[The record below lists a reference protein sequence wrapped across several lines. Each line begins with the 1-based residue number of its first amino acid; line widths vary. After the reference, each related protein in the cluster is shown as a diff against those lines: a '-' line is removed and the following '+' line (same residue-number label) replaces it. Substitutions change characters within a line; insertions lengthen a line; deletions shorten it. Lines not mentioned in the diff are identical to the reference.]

1 MFPIELTSRKQWLV
15 WSFEQYEGDKKPRKV
30 PYYINGKKRQG
41 TQGSPEDLKN
51 LATYEQAQSALDFGN
66 YSGLGFAFLP
76 NDGLIGIDIDHK
88 EDRDPKLAQNIIT
101 GLNTYTEYSPS
112 GKGYHLFVLGSTKTF
127 KSNDIG
133 IEVFANAQF
142 FTMTGN
148 QVDGT
153 PNEVNQISEK
163 ALNRLREIVKPP
175 RENKPKNKSPLP
187 INERA
192 KVESALAYISADCGY
207 EDWWKIGAA
216 IYSEFG
222 ASGFSIWD
230 YWSAKSSKYNP
241 RGMNDKYNSFA
252 NIHDIKI
259 ATVYRMA
266 IDNGWQPPKDPNYKP
281 IPRPQTTQPQ
291 PQAQPQAQAQSIDV
305 FTPLIDITPKGKPLS
320 TIENMQ
326 EILNRIGVIAR
337 YNVINKQIE
346 LLIPNAQFSIDNQA
360 NAALAHVLSWVNRFG
375 MSTGNVQDFVTAIAD
390 SNQYNPV
397 ANWILS
403 KEWDKKPRLMDFW
416 STIKE
421 KEPTT
426 LPDGRQLKDVLLMRW
441 MVSCVA
447 AVFNPDGI
455 SAHGVLVLQ
464 GDQYLGK
471 TKWMKSLAPKELGVI
486 KDGITLNPSDKDSVM
501 QCVRNWIVELGE
513 LDATFRKSDI
523 ASLKSFITSDRDVL
537 RRPYA
542 RLESEFARRT
552 VFFASVNPKQF
563 LHDPT
568 GNRRFWTIEC
578 EYIDHSHNFDMQQVW
593 AEVYEQLYKKGVKCY
608 LEPDEMAALNNRNE
622 SHTSDEPIKD
632 MIDTAYNWLAPA
644 SSWSYKST
652 ATDICILAGMMKPT
666 KADINSAAQHVEK
679 KYKVQTKYN
688 NGRKVWLMPPKL
700 NQYIQDPAFGD

>member
-41 TQGSPEDLKN
+41 TQGSPEDLAH

-76 NDGLIGIDIDHK
+76 NDGLIGIDIDYK

-101 GLNTYTEYSPS
+101 GLNTYTELSPS

-148 QVDGT
+148 QIEGT
-153 PNEVNQISEK
+153 PNKVNQISEK

-175 RENKPKNKSPLP
+175 RENKATAHQLP
-187 INERA
+187 ISDRA
-192 KVESALAYISADCGY
+192 KVESALAYIPADCGY
-207 EDWWKIGAA
+207 DDWWKIGAA

-230 YWSAKSSKYNP
+230 YWSAKSSKYSP

-281 IPRPQTTQPQ
+281 
-291 PQAQPQAQAQSIDV
+291 QAQVTPPPKEQTQTQGVDV

-346 LLIPNAQFSIDNQA
+346 LLIPEAKFSIDNQA

-390 SNQYNPV
+390 QNQYNPV

-403 KEWDKKPRLMDFW
+403 KQWDKKPRLMDFW

-421 KEPTT
+421 KEPTI
-426 LPDGRQLKDVLLMRW
+426 LADGRQLKDVLLMRW
-441 MVSCVA
+441 MVSCIA

-578 EYIDHSHNFDMQQVW
+578 SHIEHSHDFDMQQVW
-593 AEVYEQLYKKGVKCY
+593 AEAYEQLYKKGVKCY

-632 MIDTAYNWLAPA
+632 MIDTAYNWLAPESA
-644 SSWSYKST
+644 WNFKST
-652 ATDICILAGMMKPT
+652 ATDICIMAGMLKPT

-679 KYKVQTKYN
+679 RYKVKTKMST
-688 NGRKVWLMPPKL
+688 GRKVWMMPPKL
-700 NQYIQDPAFGD
+700 NVYTQDPAFGD

>member
-1 MFPIELTSRKQWLV
+1 MFPIELTSRKQWLL

-30 PYYINGKKRQG
+30 PYYINGKKRTG
-41 TQGSPEDLKN
+41 TQGSPEDLAQ
-51 LATYEQAQSALDFGN
+51 LATYQQAKNALEFGD

-76 NDGLIGIDIDHK
+76 NDGLIGIDIDHN
-88 EDRDPKLAQNIIT
+88 EHRDPQLAQKIIT
-101 GLNTYTEYSPS
+101 GLNTYTELSPS
-112 GKGYHLFVLGSTKTF
+112 GKGYHLFVLGNTKTF
-127 KSNDIG
+127 KNNDIG
-133 IEVFANAQF
+133 IEVFSNSQF

-148 QVDGT
+148 QIEGT

-163 ALNRLREIVKPP
+163 ALNRLREIVKPT
-175 RENKPKNKSPLP
+175 RENKPKTESPLP
-187 INERA
+187 INDRA
-192 KVESALAYISADCGY
+192 KIESALAYIPADCGY
-207 EDWWKIGAA
+207 DDWWKIGAA

-230 YWSAKSSKYNP
+230 YWSAKSSKYSP

-266 IDNGWQPPKDPNYKP
+266 IDNGWQPPKDPNFKP
-281 IPRPQTTQPQ
+281 QEQVTPPPQAQTQPQ
-291 PQAQPQAQAQSIDV
+291 GIDV

-346 LLIPNAQFSIDNQA
+346 LLIPDAKFSIDNQA

-390 SNQYNPV
+390 QNQYNPV

-403 KEWDKKPRLMDFW
+403 KQWDKKPRLTEFW
-416 STIKE
+416 ATIKE
-421 KEPTT
+421 KEATV
-426 LPDGRQLKDVLLMRW
+426 LKDGRQLKDVLLMRW
-441 MVSCVA
+441 MVSCIA

-578 EYIDHSHNFDMQQVW
+578 DYIDHSHDFDMQQVW
-593 AEVYEQLYKKGVKCY
+593 AEVYEQLYKKDVKCY
-608 LEPDEMAALNNRNE
+608 LEPEEMAALNNRNE

-632 MIDTAYNWLAPA
+632 LIDTAFNWLAPA
-644 SSWSYKST
+644 SAWNYKST
-652 ATDICILAGMMKPT
+652 ATDICILAGMLKPT
-666 KADINSAAQHVEK
+666 KADINSASQHVEK

-688 NGRKVWLMPPKL
+688 NGRKVWMMPPKL
-700 NQYIQDPAFGD
+700 NQYTQDPAFGD